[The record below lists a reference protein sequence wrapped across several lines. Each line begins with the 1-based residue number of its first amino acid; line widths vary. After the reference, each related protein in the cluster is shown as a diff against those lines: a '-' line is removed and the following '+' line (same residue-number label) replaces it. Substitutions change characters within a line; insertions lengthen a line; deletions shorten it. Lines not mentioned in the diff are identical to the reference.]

1 MSVHRKH
8 WSKDEK
14 LEILNYSENNG
25 VSKASREYKVSTGAI
40 YKWRE
45 NYELYGESGLMRK
58 GKETIIQE
66 ADYKRLKREN
76 DQLKLLLAEKE
87 LRIKIQNELLKKSH
101 SKRKR

>member
-1 MSVHRKH
+1 MQ
-8 WSKDEK
+8 
-14 LEILNYSENNG
+14 LILSLPFR
-25 VSKASREYKVSTGAI
+25 VATGAI

-76 DQLKLLLAEKE
+76 DQLKFCLLYTSPSPRDLSTSRMPSSA
-87 LRIKIQNELLKKSH
+87 
-101 SKRKR
+101 